1 MSKPAWD
8 FRRSV
13 ASARLLAE
21 LACEHGMPV
30 SASLQHT
37 GLDPAALADPGT
49 EIEARQELQ
58 LIRNVVQAL
67 PQVPGLG
74 LAAGTRYHLTAY
86 GIWGFALIS
95 SPTLRSAIDVALR
108 YLDLTFAFNR
118 MTLEADARELRLVLD
133 DRDIPE
139 DVRRFCVERDAAAI
153 LTIQRELLGKPIV
166 LRSLS
171 LRLSRPSYA
180 VRLSRLFG
188 VKPQYGAERNV
199 AAFDAALLDLP
210 LPQANEL
217 TARACEDQ
225 CRRLLGERRARGGLS
240 GKVRDRLLREP
251 GRMPDMETAAAE
263 LNVASRTLRRKLLD
277 EGTSYRA
284 LQDEVREALA
294 VELLGT
300 ARLSIEGIA
309 ERLGY
314 AETSSFIH
322 AFKRWKGVPPGALRP

>member
-1 MSKPAWD
+1 MTKAAWD

-21 LACEHGMPV
+21 LAREHGVPWV
-30 SASLQHT
+30 HSLQNT
-37 GLDPAALADPGT
+37 GLDAAALADPST

-118 MTLEADARELRLVLD
+118 MTLEEDAQELRLVLD

-171 LRLSRPSYA
+171 LRLSRPPYA
-180 VRLSRLFG
+180 ARLARLFG
-188 VKPQYGAERNV
+188 VRPAYDAARNV
-199 AAFDAALLDLP
+199 AAFDARLLDLP

-225 CRRLLGERRARGGLS
+225 CRRLLGARRARGGLA
-240 GKVRDRLLREP
+240 GTVRDRLLREP
-251 GRMPDMETAAAE
+251 GHMPDMEAVAAE
-263 LNVASRTLRRKLLD
+263 LNVTSRTLRRKLLD

-300 ARLSIEGIA
+300 ARLSIEDIA

-314 AETSSFIH
+314 AEASSFIH
-322 AFKRWKGVPPGALRP
+322 AFKRWKGVSPGALRP